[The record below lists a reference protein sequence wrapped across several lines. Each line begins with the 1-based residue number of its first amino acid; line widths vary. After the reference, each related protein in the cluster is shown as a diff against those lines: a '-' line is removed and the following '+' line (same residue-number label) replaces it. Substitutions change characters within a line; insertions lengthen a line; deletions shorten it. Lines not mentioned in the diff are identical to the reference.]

1 MIKKA
6 LGNVKRSL
14 IRRIEY
20 VRYPYR
26 RINTMPA
33 VRPSLESVHFF
44 INQLGK
50 HLPVGLTH
58 EVGTGYHELPFPELR
73 FKTSRGDL
81 KNRIQRLSH
90 IQKIKGAYGL
100 DIGCAIGGMTFGL
113 QQIGAHMVGID
124 RDEPS
129 IAVAKECEALFKT
142 GATFVSESF
151 GEDVLAELVR
161 SYGNPQTGRFD
172 FAIWFSSFNWVAE
185 ALGTE
190 ATRTLLQN
198 VSQCIDTLI
207 ADSAI
212 GGKGASALQSIGVVS
227 NETFVSFVL
236 DNSIYTKFEL
246 VGQDADWYGRA
257 VYRFSR

>member
-6 LGNVKRSL
+6 LGKVKRSL
-14 IRRIEY
+14 ARRIED
-20 VRYPYR
+20 VRYPYK
-26 RINTMPA
+26 RINAMPT
-33 VRPSLESVHFF
+33 VRPSLESVYYF

-81 KNRIQRLSH
+81 KNRLQRLSH
-90 IQKIKGAYGL
+90 IQEVKGAYGL

-142 GATFVSESF
+142 GATFVSLPF
-151 GEDVLAELVR
+151 GEDVLAELTR

-190 ATRTLLQN
+190 ATRSLLHN

-212 GGKGASALQSIGVVS
+212 GGKGASALQNIGVVS

-236 DNSIYTKFEL
+236 NNSTYTKFEL
-246 VGQDADWYGRA
+246 VGKDTDWYGRA

>member
-1 MIKKA
+1 MIKRV
-6 LGNVKRSL
+6 LGQVKRSL
-14 IRRIEY
+14 NRRIEDF
-20 VRYPYR
+20 RYPYK
-26 RINTMPA
+26 RIRTMPV
-33 VRPSLESVHFF
+33 VRPSLESVYYL

-58 EVGTGYHELPFPELR
+58 EIGTGYHELPFAELR

-81 KNRIQRLSH
+81 NNRLHRLGH
-90 IQKIKGAYGL
+90 IQEVKGAYGL

-113 QQIGAHMVGID
+113 QQLGAQMVGID

-142 GATFVSESF
+142 GATFVCEPF
-151 GEDVLAELVR
+151 GEEVLAELAR
-161 SYGNPQTGRFD
+161 TYGNPKTEHFD

-190 ATRTLLQN
+190 ATRSLLHN
-198 VSQCIDTLI
+198 VSQHIDVLI

-212 GGKGASALQSIGVVS
+212 GGKGASALQNIGVIS

-236 DNSIYTKFEL
+236 NNSMYTKYEL